1 MVDVLG
7 KITEL
12 RLQRN
17 WTEYALAERSNVP
30 QSTIS
35 SWYNKGKIPSLSSLD
50 KIAFAF
56 EIPMAQLFAEGD
68 SVELSPSQQE
78 IITKWASLDEE
89 KKEIVK
95 KLIELL

>member
-12 RLQRN
+12 RQQRN
-17 WTEYALAERSNVP
+17 WTEYALAEQSEVP

-35 SWYNKGKIPSLSSLD
+35 SWYNKGKMPSLGSLE
-50 KIAFAF
+50 KIACAF
-56 EIPMAQLFAEGD
+56 QIPIAQLLAEGD
-68 SVELSPSQQE
+68 SVELSQSQRE
-78 IITKWASLDEE
+78 LITKWASLDEE
-89 KKEIVK
+89 KKEVVK